1 MEGEGISQ
9 RTCMPGP
16 QTDNNSVVMVEGL
29 GESGQREGN
38 GDVCESVND
47 KNKEKRNMLFS
58 FLFLKHVLVQI
69 T

>member
-1 MEGEGISQ
+1 
-9 RTCMPGP
+9 
-16 QTDNNSVVMVEGL
+16 MVEGL

-38 GDVCESVND
+38 GDVCESVKE
-47 KNKEKRNMLFS
+47 KNKEKRNILYS